1 MSEHE
6 LLNKII
12 ELTRENER
20 LKLELEKYSKQE
32 KQGTNT
38 KKKLKKNL
46 FVRNQDYQQKGSP
59 FLIPSSH
66 NILSI

>member
-46 FVRNQDYQQKGSP
+46 FVRN
-59 FLIPSSH
+59 
-66 NILSI
+66 